1 METPVDPAI
10 PLRGSFMKR
19 FVPLT
24 VAALAVAACQ
34 DASGPASNALRISP
48 STVDAA
54 RGVPIPGDYII
65 TLRDNV
71 TDVDAVASSLAG
83 LHKGSLKHL
92 YKSAL
97 KGFAVQ
103 HISEAA
109 AAAIAAD
116 ARVERVEADQVM
128 TAVGTQS
135 PATWG
140 IDRIDQSAL
149 PLDNSYTYANDGS
162 SVTVYIIDTGIN
174 FGHVDFGGRATK
186 GVDEV
191 TIGGSAAD
199 CNGHGTHVSGTVG
212 GSTYGV
218 AKNVSLVAVR
228 VLNCQGSGTTSGV
241 VAGIDWVTA
250 NHVIPAAANM
260 SLGGGLSATLNQAIA
275 RAVASGVT
283 FAVAAGNS
291 TANACNSSPSS
302 EPSALTVGATDINDG
317 FAYFSNF
324 GSCVDINAP
333 GVSIT
338 SDWYSSNT
346 ATNTISGTSMATPHV
361 AGAAA
366 LYLSANPGATP
377 AQVGS
382 ALTSN
387 AIAGA
392 INSVP
397 SGTVNLLLNTS
408 FIGGGSPP
416 PPPPPPSSASFTK
429 SCSGLTCTFNG
440 SSSTNATSYGW
451 NFGDGATASGVTA
464 SHRFGRNRS
473 YTVTLTTQPASSTA
487 STAVSCGPK
496 SCG

>member
-1 METPVDPAI
+1 
-10 PLRGSFMKR
+10 MKR
-19 FVPLT
+19 FVPLA
-24 VAALAVAACQ
+24 VAALVVTACR
-34 DASGPASNALRISP
+34 DASGPAPQARPAAP
-48 STVDAA
+48 SAVDAA

-71 TDVDAVASSLAG
+71 ANVDAVAASISG
-83 LHKGSLKHL
+83 LHKGALKHL

-97 KGFAVQ
+97 KGFAI
-103 HISEAA
+103 HNITEAA
-109 AAAIAAD
+109 AAAIASD
-116 ARVERVEADQVM
+116 PRVARVEADQVM
-128 TAVGTQS
+128 TVVGTED

-140 IDRIDQSAL
+140 IDRVDQNAL
-149 PLDNSYTYANDGS
+149 PLDNTYNYANDGS
-162 SVTVYIIDTGIN
+162 NVTVYIIDTGIN
-174 FGHVDFGGRATK
+174 FAHVDFGGRASK
-186 GVDEV
+186 GIDEV

-212 GSTYGV
+212 GTTYGV
-218 AKNVSLVAVR
+218 AKNVNLVAVR

-250 NHVIPAAANM
+250 NRVLPAAANM
-260 SLGGGLSATLNQAIA
+260 SLGGGLSTTLNQAVA

-291 TANACNSSPSS
+291 SASACNSSPSS
-302 EPSALTVGATDINDG
+302 EPSAITVGATDINDG

-338 SDWYSSNT
+338 SDWYGSNT

-361 AGAAA
+361 TGAAA
-366 LYLSANPGATP
+366 LYLSANPSGKP
-377 AQVGS
+377 ADVAS

-387 AIAGA
+387 ATTAA

-397 SGTVNLLLNTS
+397 PNTANLLLYTA
-408 FIGGGSPP
+408 FIGPSAPP
-416 PPPPPPSSASFTK
+416 PPPPPPSTASFTK
-429 SCSGLTCTFNG
+429 SCSVLTCSFDA
-440 SSSTNATSYGW
+440 SASTNATSYSW
-451 NFGDGATASGVTA
+451 DFGDGTTGSGVTT

-473 YTVTLTTQPASSTA
+473 YTVTLNTQPASPNSTA
-487 STAVSCGPK
+487 ST
-496 SCG
+496 